1 MRLLRGIS
9 FNSFVQG
16 SVVTI
21 GNFDGVHLGHRALL
35 TQLRRQAEQRN
46 LPSVVILFEPQP
58 GEYLHPE
65 TAPARLSTLREKLAL
80 VKELGIDY
88 VYCLRFNQSLATLAA
103 DEFAQTYFFKRLSMR
118 FLLVGGDFRFGY
130 KRQGDIHLLRQ
141 MAKTRNCTVETVED
155 YTVRGVRVSST
166 RIRQLLAEASLDEAS
181 LLLGRTYSL
190 CGRVSRG
197 EGRGRQWGIPTA
209 NLSGRR
215 ANLPLQ
221 GVFCVKVRRQNGQV
235 IEGVANL
242 GRRPTVDGSHVVLE
256 VHLFDFDGNLY
267 GEFLQVFFLHKLRDE
282 KKFSSI
288 DELIAQI
295 QDDIVAA
302 KAAFRQSAS
311 RLTY

>member
-9 FNSFVQG
+9 FYQPFIQG

-21 GNFDGVHLGHRALL
+21 GNFDGVHLGHQALL
-35 TQLRRQAEQRN
+35 TQLRRQAQRLN

-58 GEYLHPE
+58 GEYLHPQ
-65 TAPARLSTLREKLAL
+65 TAPARLSTLREKLAR

-88 VYCLRFNQSLATLAA
+88 VYCLRFNQSLATLTAE
-103 DEFAQTYFFKRLSMR
+103 DFARTYFFTQLSMR
-118 FLLVGGDFRFGY
+118 YLLVGEDFRFGY

-141 MAKTRNCTVETVED
+141 MAEEQDCTVETIQDFTAE
-155 YTVRGVRVSST
+155 GARVSST
-166 RIRQLLAEASLDEAS
+166 RIRHLLAKADLHGASR
-181 LLLGRTYSL
+181 LLGRTYSL

-221 GVFCVKVRRQNGQV
+221 GVFCVRVQRQNGQLL
-235 IEGVANL
+235 EGVANL
-242 GRRPTVDGSHVVLE
+242 GRRPTVDGSKVVLE
-256 VHLFDFDGNLY
+256 VHLFNFNGNLY

-288 DELIAQI
+288 GELIAQI
-295 QDDIVAA
+295 QNDIDAA
-302 KAAFRQSAS
+302 KAAFRLSAFK
-311 RLTY
+311 LT

>member
-1 MRLLRGIS
+1 M
-9 FNSFVQG
+9 
-16 SVVTI
+16 VTI
-21 GNFDGVHLGHRALL
+21 GNFDGVHLGHQALL
-35 TQLRRQAEQRN
+35 TQLRRQAQRLN

-65 TAPARLSTLREKLAL
+65 TAPARLSTLREKLAR

-88 VYCLRFNQSLATLAA
+88 VYCLRFNQSLAIMTA
-103 DEFAQTYFFKRLSMR
+103 DDFARTYFFTRLNMR
-118 FLLVGGDFRFGY
+118 YLLVGKDFRFGY

-141 MAKTRNCTVETVED
+141 MAEEQGCTVETIQDFTAE
-155 YTVRGVRVSST
+155 GARVSST
-166 RIRQLLAEASLDEAS
+166 RIRHVLAEADLDGAA
-181 LLLGRTYSL
+181 LLLGRAYSL

-221 GVFCVKVRRQNGQV
+221 GVFCVRVQRQNGQWLD
-235 IEGVANL
+235 GVANL
-242 GRRPTVDGSHVVLE
+242 GRRPTVDGNKVVLE

-267 GEFLQVFFLHKLRDE
+267 GEFLQVFFVHKLRDE

-288 DELIAQI
+288 GELIAQI
-295 QDDIVAA
+295 QDDIDAA
-302 KAAFRQSAS
+302 KAAFRQPAS